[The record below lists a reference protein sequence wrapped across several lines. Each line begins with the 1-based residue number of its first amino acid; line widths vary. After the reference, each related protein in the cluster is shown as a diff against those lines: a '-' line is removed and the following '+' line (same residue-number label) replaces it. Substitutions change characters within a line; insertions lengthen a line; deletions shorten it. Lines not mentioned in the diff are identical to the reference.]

1 MLERVKLA
9 LRIKN
14 NKLDTDIQDLI
25 DACKVDLSI
34 GGVEIVNETDPI
46 TAQAI
51 KLYCKGHFGYD
62 ENSQKIVEA
71 YEKLKQSMALCGDYK
86 AVE

>member
-1 MLERVKLA
+1 MLEKVKLA

-14 NKLDTDIQDLI
+14 SAYDADIQDLI
-25 DACKVDLSI
+25 DACKVDLSM
-34 GGVEIVNETDPI
+34 GGVEIIEETDPI

-51 KLYCKGHFGYD
+51 KLYCKGNYGYG
-62 ENSQKIVEA
+62 ENPQKFIEA

-86 AVE
+86 AVV